1 VEDARRRIA
10 KTAGC
15 DPEEIAITRNASE
28 SLENAQY
35 GIDLKPGDEVLT
47 TNQDYPRMLTTFRQ
61 RERREGIVLKMIS
74 FPVPPPSMDDL
85 YQRFE
90 RAVTPKTKV
99 ILVCHIT
106 NRTGQIFPIRKIC
119 DMAHARNIA
128 VIVDGAH
135 AFNHFPFNLSEL
147 GCDYYGVSLHKWT
160 CAPIGTGFLYVRK
173 SRIAST
179 WSLMA
184 SSDRQQDDIRKFEEI
199 GTHPAANHNAIS
211 AALIFN
217 ENIGIDR
224 KAARL
229 RYLRDRW
236 AHRLAQNPKV
246 KILHSPDPAQSC
258 GIGFLAFNGVNSVK
272 MAETLWSKYNIITV
286 RVGSEEYD
294 GLRITPHIYSTIG
307 DIDYFADSVEKRL
320 RQPRDAESREW
331 YPRNKLDGDPQIDLV
346 GWRRHYLL
354 DGVVR
359 LSTPLPCLS
368 EHGAVRQR
376 CPAYRLP
383 GPRRVGA
390 GASYVSAASAGP
402 LWLALPLRSFLRL
415 AGRRHQLDAGLSS
428 SGPSFRHGPA
438 ASHTHSR
445 PVGGAAG

>member
-1 VEDARRRIA
+1 MDRRNFLHAAAGSALVAFQTNAIERAAAAARSVKDQTPIEVASDEDYWAEIRNAFTVDRNVINLNNGYVSPAPLIVQDAMRRYLDYSNMGPIHTMINILEKQVEEVRQRVA
-10 KTAGC
+10 KVAGC
-15 DPEEIAITRNASE
+15 DPEEIAITRNSSE

-35 GIDLKPGDEVLT
+35 GIDLKAGDEVLT

-90 RAVTPKTKV
+90 RAVTPKTKL

-106 NRTGQIFPIRKIC
+106 NRTGQIFPIKKIC
-119 DMAHARNIA
+119 EMAHARNIP

-135 AFNHFPFNLSEL
+135 AFNHFPYNLSDL

-160 CAPIGTGFLYVRK
+160 CAPVGTGFLYVRK

-184 SSDRQQDDIRKFEEI
+184 SSDRQQNDIRKFEEI

-211 AALIFN
+211 AALIFS

-246 KILHSPDPAQSC
+246 KILHSEDPAQSC
-258 GIGFLAFNGVNSVK
+258 GIGFLAFNGVDPQK
-272 MAETLWSKYNIITV
+272 ITDILWSKYNIVTAH
-286 RVGSEEYD
+286 VGHEEYD
-294 GLRITPHIYSTIG
+294 GIRVTPHIYSTVS
-307 DIDYFADSVEKRL
+307 DIDYFAESVEKEL
-320 RQPRDAESREW
+320 
-331 YPRNKLDGDPQIDLV
+331 K
-346 GWRRHYLL
+346 
-354 DGVVR
+354 
-359 LSTPLPCLS
+359 
-368 EHGAVRQR
+368 
-376 CPAYRLP
+376 
-383 GPRRVGA
+383 
-390 GASYVSAASAGP
+390 SA
-402 LWLALPLRSFLRL
+402 
-415 AGRRHQLDAGLSS
+415 
-428 SGPSFRHGPA
+428 
-438 ASHTHSR
+438 
-445 PVGGAAG
+445 

>member
-1 VEDARRRIA
+1 MDRRNFLHAATGSALVAFQTNAIERAAAAARSVKDLTPLEVASDEDYWAEIRNAFTVDRNVINLNNGYASPAPLVVQDAMRRYLDYSNMGPLHTMINILEKQVEEVRRRVA
-10 KTAGC
+10 KVAGC
-15 DPEEIAITRNASE
+15 DPEEIALTRNASE

-61 RERREGIVLKMIS
+61 RERREGIVLKTIS

-90 RAVTPKTKV
+90 RAVTPKTKM
-99 ILVCHIT
+99 ILLCHIT
-106 NRTGQIFPIRKIC
+106 NRTGQIFPVRKIA
-119 DMAHARNIA
+119 DMAHARNIP

-184 SSDRQQDDIRKFEEI
+184 SADRQKDDIRKFEEI

-246 KILHSPDPAQSC
+246 KILHSEDPAQSC
-258 GIGFLAFNGVNSVK
+258 GIGFLSFNGVNAQKISE
-272 MAETLWSKYNIITV
+272 ALLSKYAIITAH
-286 RVGSEEYD
+286 SPHEEYD

-307 DIDYFADSVEKRL
+307 DIDYFAESVEKEL
-320 RQPRDAESREW
+320 
-331 YPRNKLDGDPQIDLV
+331 K
-346 GWRRHYLL
+346 
-354 DGVVR
+354 
-359 LSTPLPCLS
+359 
-368 EHGAVRQR
+368 
-376 CPAYRLP
+376 
-383 GPRRVGA
+383 
-390 GASYVSAASAGP
+390 SA
-402 LWLALPLRSFLRL
+402 
-415 AGRRHQLDAGLSS
+415 
-428 SGPSFRHGPA
+428 
-438 ASHTHSR
+438 
-445 PVGGAAG
+445 

>member
-1 VEDARRRIA
+1 MHAAAGSALVAFQTNAIERASAAARSVKDLTPLEVASDEDYWAEIRNAFTVDRTVVNLNNGYASPAPLVVQDAMRRYLDFSNMGPKHTMIDILEKQVEDARRRIA

-307 DIDYFADSVEKRL
+307 DIDYFADSVEKEL
-320 RQPRDAESREW
+320 
-331 YPRNKLDGDPQIDLV
+331 K
-346 GWRRHYLL
+346 
-354 DGVVR
+354 
-359 LSTPLPCLS
+359 
-368 EHGAVRQR
+368 
-376 CPAYRLP
+376 
-383 GPRRVGA
+383 
-390 GASYVSAASAGP
+390 SA
-402 LWLALPLRSFLRL
+402 
-415 AGRRHQLDAGLSS
+415 
-428 SGPSFRHGPA
+428 
-438 ASHTHSR
+438 
-445 PVGGAAG
+445 

>member
-1 VEDARRRIA
+1 MDRRNFLHAAAGSALVAFQTNAIERAAAAARSVKDQSPIEVASDEDYWAEIRNSFTVDRNVINLNNGYVSPAPLVVQDAMRRYLDFSNMGPKHTMIDILEKQVEDVRRRVA

-47 TNQDYPRMLTTFRQ
+47 TNQDYPRMITTFRQ

-90 RAVTPKTKV
+90 RAVTPKTKL
-99 ILVCHIT
+99 ILLCHIT
-106 NRTGQIFPIRKIC
+106 NRTGQIFPVRKIC
-119 DMAHARNIA
+119 DMAHARNIS

-135 AFNHFPFNLSEL
+135 AFNHFPYNLSEL

-184 SSDRQQDDIRKFEEI
+184 SSDRQKDDIRKFEEI

-236 AHRLAQNPKV
+236 AHRLAQNPKC

-258 GIGFLAFNGVNSVK
+258 GIGFLAFNGVNAEK

-286 RVGSEEYD
+286 RVGHEEYD
-294 GLRITPHIYSTIG
+294 GLRITPHIYSTVA
-307 DIDYFADSVEKRL
+307 DVDYFAESVEKEL
-320 RQPRDAESREW
+320 KNA
-331 YPRNKLDGDPQIDLV
+331 
-346 GWRRHYLL
+346 
-354 DGVVR
+354 
-359 LSTPLPCLS
+359 
-368 EHGAVRQR
+368 
-376 CPAYRLP
+376 
-383 GPRRVGA
+383 
-390 GASYVSAASAGP
+390 
-402 LWLALPLRSFLRL
+402 
-415 AGRRHQLDAGLSS
+415 
-428 SGPSFRHGPA
+428 
-438 ASHTHSR
+438 
-445 PVGGAAG
+445 